1 MAAAILVGTLFFGS
15 IAQGVSIRKLRVV
28 AYTNGSRQA
37 HDLVSVTWGWRL
49 AREAQANSE
58 RMARLGKLTHFSG
71 DSNCTYRSENV
82 GAVAP
87 GDTLRDL
94 HRSFMHST
102 KHRANILYPPFRRI
116 GVGIARDST
125 GMRWVTVAFCYG

>member
-1 MAAAILVGTLFFGS
+1 VATLFLGS
-15 IAQGVSIRKLRVV
+15 IANGVNTRKLRVV
-28 AYTNGSRQA
+28 TYTNGSRQA
-37 HDLVSVTWGWRL
+37 HDLVSLTWGWRL

-71 DSNCTYRSENV
+71 DSSCTYRSENV

-94 HRSFMHST
+94 HRAFMHSR
-102 KHRANILYPPFRRI
+102 KHRANILYPPFRQI
-116 GVGIARDST
+116 GVGIARDSA
-125 GMRWVTVAFCYG
+125 GWRWVTVTFCYR